1 MSRRSTGHGTVVPAV
16 LVGCAA
22 VVMAGGR
29 VIPALRAV
37 PAVVWI
43 TTLALLVV
51 AGVVILRN
59 RRPGDR

>member
-1 MSRRSTGHGTVVPAV
+1 V

-29 VIPALRAV
+29 VIPALREV